1 MALEPVVMSIPMLAR
16 ETAIFEVED
25 NSQLKLPAGF
35 LIRGAIPRDPQ
46 GPSARLAQQFLKQ
59 NRGILRDFAV
69 EGNVD
74 YDGSLVSIR
83 FHTGGQVGALPLLS
97 PTSGRPDYG
106 LVIKPRFG
114 WQGVG
119 PMLAAMG
126 WKILPNPLPLPLLP
140 RSDRKIPP
148 WVLSSTIL
156 FRLQKLLDRLE
167 RRFEYQEIDL
177 NAPRGHVNW
186 AQYASVKLP
195 RAGFLNVPCRFPD
208 LCDDTE
214 LKAAIHFTLR
224 KMLSSLQSQRTA
236 EIVVLQL
243 LRLCQG
249 LLQKVQDVPA
259 IQPSPKR
266 LNNWLRGNLD
276 TTAFREGIQAIEWTI
291 DDRGLAGLGDL
302 GGLPWILPMET
313 FFEAWVETVASRLAR
328 NTGGIVKTGRM
339 RETITP
345 LGWSPP
351 YFGSQRYLLPDIIL
365 EREQETII
373 FDAKYKNHWEELSR
387 EGWYGL
393 DKELQERHRSD
404 LLQVLAYST
413 MFASKRV
420 VSCLVY
426 PCRIQTW
433 HSLLHRQRPF
443 HKASVRAGSRRV
455 DLVLTAIPMG
465 LNPEEVCP
473 VLERAL
479 RAEMPF

>member
-1 MALEPVVMSIPMLAR
+1 MALEHVVMSIPMLAR

-35 LIRGAIPRDPQ
+35 LIRGAIPRDSQ
-46 GPSARLAQQFLKQ
+46 GLSARLAQQFLKQ

-74 YDGSLVSIR
+74 YDGSLVSIH

-114 WQGVG
+114 WQGIG
-119 PMLAAMG
+119 SMLAAMG
-126 WKILPNPLPLPLLP
+126 WKILPNPLPLPMLP
-140 RSDRKIPP
+140 RSDQKIPP

-156 FRLQKLLDRLE
+156 FRVQKLLDRLE

-195 RAGFLNVPCRFPD
+195 RAAFLSVPCRFPD

-236 EIVVLQL
+236 GIVVLQL

-249 LLQKVQDVPA
+249 LLEKVQDVPA

-266 LNNWLRGNLD
+266 LNSWLRGNLE
-276 TTAFREGIQAIEWTI
+276 TVAFREGVQAIEWTI

-302 GGLPWILPMET
+302 RGLPWILPMDT
-313 FFEAWVETVASRLAR
+313 FFEAWVETVVSRLAR

-351 YFGSQRYLLPDIIL
+351 YVGSQRYLLPDIIL

-426 PCRIQTW
+426 PCHIQTW
-433 HSLLHRQRPF
+433 HSLLHRQRSF

-465 LNPEEVCP
+465 LNAEEICP

-479 RAEMPF
+479 RGEMPF